1 MFIAHVTSERVPRE
15 VGANVLTLLMLGTQ
29 FHTELKLT
37 TKHQQDKWH
46 ADEDARPGE
55 FVSRSGVIDM

>member
-1 MFIAHVTSERVPRE
+1 MLELVPHLARPLQLVKPLASTE
-15 VGANVLTLLMLGTQ
+15 Y
-29 FHTELKLT
+29 HTELELT

-46 ADEDARPGE
+46 ADEDAGPGE

>member
-1 MFIAHVTSERVPRE
+1 MLIGHVTSERVPRE

-37 TKHQQDKWH
+37 SKINGTQMKMQDRENLFL
-46 ADEDARPGE
+46 AP
-55 FVSRSGVIDM
+55 V